1 MSRPPNSP
9 TGTHSTGTHAAD
21 VAPRRSTGSPALL
34 AGALEGA
41 DVVVCCGSGGVG
53 KTTTAAV
60 IGLEAARA
68 GRRAVVVTIDPA
80 RRLADALGMPEGLRS
95 EPERL
100 AGIDAPGEL
109 WAMML
114 DTAAMFESVV
124 REHAGDDLQVE
135 RIIDN
140 RLYRN
145 IAGSMSG
152 TQEYMASEA
161 LHRLHGDDRFDL
173 VVVDT
178 PPSRN
183 ALDFLDAPGVLT
195 RFLEHR
201 AFRALMLPARS
212 GLRVINTAT
221 RPLLRAIGKV
231 VGSDVLADSIAFFQ
245 AFSGMEAGFRQRAE
259 EVTALLRAPSTRFV
273 LVASPRHDTV
283 AEAVWFA
290 DQLAG
295 QGLTVAAAVVNRAHP
310 RFDDPAVTTPAT
322 PVGTDHDGDDDGV
335 DGGDD
340 DDDDDDD
347 GEGGGD
353 DPILVALVGN
363 LVHLQR
369 IARRERVELAPLV
382 ERLGDAPLVEVPLLE
397 RDVHD
402 LHGLQQLGTHLRPAR

>member
-1 MSRPPNSP
+1 MNGDPTRDDRASAGRADRTSSHDDVPPA
-9 TGTHSTGTHAAD
+9 TAA
-21 VAPRRSTGSPALL
+21 RTGSPPLL

-41 DVVVCCGSGGVG
+41 DVIVCCGSGGVG

-60 IGLEAARA
+60 LGLEAARA

-100 AGIDAPGEL
+100 TDIDAPGEL

-124 REHAGDDLQVE
+124 RAHAGDDLQAE
-135 RIIDN
+135 RIVEN
-140 RLYRN
+140 RFYRN

-231 VGSDVLADSIAFFQ
+231 VGSDVLADAVAFFQ

-290 DQLAG
+290 DQLAE
-295 QGLTVAAAVVNRAHP
+295 QGLAVSAAVVNRAHP
-310 RFDDPAVTTPAT
+310 RFGEAPVAAAVDDPV
-322 PVGTDHDGDDDGV
+322 
-335 DGGDD
+335 
-340 DDDDDDD
+340 
-347 GEGGGD
+347 
-353 DPILVALVGN
+353 VAALADN
-363 LVHLQR
+363 LAHLQL
-369 IARRERVELAPLV
+369 IADREHAELAPLT
-382 ERLGDAPLVEVPLLE
+382 ERLGDAPLLEVPLLE

-402 LHGLQQLGTHLRPAR
+402 LHGLRQLGGHLRGS